1 MMRRNA
7 RMKRDVFLADIGTR
21 PLTIG
26 ILNVTTDSFFDGGR
40 YIAGERIARQDR
52 DGGCLETEVARQ
64 SFVPLALPDIKQK
77 RIGRMRGIGRG
88 RSGESMDEI
97 VLE

>member
-21 PLTIG
+21 PLTMG

-40 YIAGERIARQDR
+40 
-52 DGGCLETEVARQ
+52 
-64 SFVPLALPDIKQK
+64 
-77 RIGRMRGIGRG
+77 
-88 RSGESMDEI
+88 
-97 VLE
+97 